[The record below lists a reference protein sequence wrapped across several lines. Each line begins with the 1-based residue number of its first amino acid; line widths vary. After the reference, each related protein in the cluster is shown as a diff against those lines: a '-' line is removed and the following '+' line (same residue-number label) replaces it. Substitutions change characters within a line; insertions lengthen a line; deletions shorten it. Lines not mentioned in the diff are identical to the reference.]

1 MNYTG
6 VFGEICAAR
15 YLRGNGFEI
24 LSANYRTRFGEID
37 IVAQKDGVLSF
48 IEVKTRSDGMIAPPA
63 EAVDREKQRKLSLAA
78 AQYLQGEPPDTAARF
93 DVIEVCLD
101 GSGTLL
107 SVHHIPNAFGSTLAG
122 A

>member
-6 VFGEICAAR
+6 VYGEICAAR
-15 YLRGNGFEI
+15 YLRDHGFEI

-48 IEVKTRSDGMIAPPA
+48 VEVKTRSSGMIAPPA
-63 EAVDREKQRKLSLAA
+63 EAVNREKQRKLSLAA
-78 AQYLQGEPPDTAARF
+78 AQYLQGELSDTAARF

-101 GSGTLL
+101 GGKLL
-107 SVHHIPNAFGSTLAG
+107 SVHYIPNAFGSALAN